1 MNKRAYSTL
10 TIKSI
15 DEDLRI
21 IEGIA
26 STPSTDRMGDIVEPD
41 GAEFVLPLPLLWLHN
56 SEQPI
61 GHVIKAA
68 VTAAGIVITARIA
81 KGVLPSIDQA
91 WALIKAGLVRGLS
104 IGFSPIEFSEIK
116 GTFGLRFTKW
126 EWLELSAVTIP
137 ANVDASIQLIKSC
150 DDAQLRAASGAKG
163 VASKIVHVSTP
174 GVPGKNSTNRKGT
187 EKMNIQ
193 QQIAAMEAK
202 RTTNAARMNEIMSK
216 SGDEGRSLDQEEQQE
231 FDELHADN
239 EGINGHLTRLKQLEA
254 TMVSSATPTRAT
266 VETDGDP
273 TKQGVQQRAPNVVW
287 GKSQLPKGTAFV
299 RYAMA
304 LAASK
309 GVRSDALDYSARWKD
324 STPQVMNAIRHNVAD
339 MVQRAAM
346 TAGDTTDADWAEP
359 LVEYQTMAGEFVD
372 LLRPQTI
379 LGKMGSLRRVPFNIR
394 VAGKTQGA
402 TVGWTGQGA
411 PKPVSELKFN
421 EVTLGFAKAAGI
433 VVISQELAR
442 FSSPSA
448 EALIRTDMLDTM
460 GQFLDEQIIDPSVV
474 AVANVSPAAITQGI
488 LTQSVTSTGA
498 TVALVTADV
507 KSIFDLFAA
516 AELSTQGCV
525 WVMRPQDA
533 VALQMLRTSQDVFAF
548 PNINA
553 DGGSWFGYPVITST
567 SVPSSVSG
575 GSIIAFIKQSEIFVA
590 DDGGVRIDVS
600 EQASLQM
607 DSAPSTGAQSLVS
620 LWQNNL
626 IGIRAERFI
635 NWQRRRDTA
644 VAYID
649 AVHY

>member
-41 GAEFVLPLPLLWLHN
+41 GAEFVLPLPLLWQHN